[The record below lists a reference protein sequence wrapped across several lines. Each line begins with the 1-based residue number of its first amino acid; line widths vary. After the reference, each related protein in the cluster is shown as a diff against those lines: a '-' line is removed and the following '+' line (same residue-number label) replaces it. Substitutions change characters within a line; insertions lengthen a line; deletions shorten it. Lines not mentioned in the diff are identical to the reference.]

1 MKYKIDLDILKKGSL
16 LGNVI
21 PVLFFNFQNELKNC
35 NSTKGRDDYNGNNK
49 RRIIELFEVIYGDI
63 VSIDTP
69 DELPEECQNEYDMD
83 EDNVFDQLSKISS
96 ATEMYDNM
104 TELIRKYKEYME
116 INNIDIVCISSVST
130 LLSIMKDELNNLRRY
145 RVFDSIEIEM
155 WK

>member
-1 MKYKIDLDILKKGSL
+1 
-16 LGNVI
+16 
-21 PVLFFNFQNELKNC
+21 
-35 NSTKGRDDYNGNNK
+35 
-49 RRIIELFEVIYGDI
+49 
-63 VSIDTP
+63 
-69 DELPEECQNEYDMD
+69 
-83 EDNVFDQLSKISS
+83 
-96 ATEMYDNM
+96 MYDNM